1 MSNFDFTEGL
11 FGFSDFGIGGGVMT
25 ANKPK
30 KKETKKNGEKKT
42 TAAKAVGYRLPVKL
56 LFDGG
61 LPVEI
66 TGEGIVTK
74 KELLQ
79 KIADQT
85 LVQDFANEENF
96 LTYKCGCGKTIFISK
111 KRNLEWK
118 ECILSEP
125 YCIHFRFVRGWR
137 RNDGCAGADQILF
150 QNRV

>member
-1 MSNFDFTEGL
+1 M
-11 FGFSDFGIGGGVMT
+11 
-25 ANKPK
+25 
-30 KKETKKNGEKKT
+30 
-42 TAAKAVGYRLPVKL
+42 
-56 LFDGG
+56 
-61 LPVEI
+61 EI

-96 LTYKCGCGKTIFISK
+96 LLNVGAEKQYLVRPTPTCEVKKGTLNGKSVYYQNHIA
-111 KRNLEWK
+111 
-118 ECILSEP
+118 
-125 YCIHFRFVRGWR
+125 IHFRFVRGWR

>member
-30 KKETKKNGEKKT
+30 KKETKKTGEKKT
-42 TAAKAVGYRLPVKL
+42 TAAKAVAYRLPVKL

-66 TGEGIVTK
+66 TGEGEVTK
-74 KELLQ
+74 KELFQ

-85 LVQDFANEENF
+85 LVQDFTSEENF
-96 LTYKCGCGKTIFISK
+96 LLINVGTENQY
-111 KRNLEWK
+111 L
-118 ECILSEP
+118 
-125 YCIHFRFVRGWR
+125 VRPTR
-137 RNDGCAGADQILF
+137 TC
-150 QNRV
+150 

>member
-1 MSNFDFTEGL
+1 M
-11 FGFSDFGIGGGVMT
+11 
-25 ANKPK
+25 
-30 KKETKKNGEKKT
+30 
-42 TAAKAVGYRLPVKL
+42 
-56 LFDGG
+56 
-61 LPVEI
+61 EI

-96 LTYKCGCGKTIFISK
+96 LLINVGAEKQYLVRPTPTCEVK

>member
-96 LTYKCGCGKTIFISK
+96 LLINVGAEKQYLVRPTPTCEVK
-111 KRNLEWK
+111 K
-118 ECILSEP
+118 EP
-125 YCIHFRFVRGWR
+125 
-137 RNDGCAGADQILF
+137 
-150 QNRV
+150 